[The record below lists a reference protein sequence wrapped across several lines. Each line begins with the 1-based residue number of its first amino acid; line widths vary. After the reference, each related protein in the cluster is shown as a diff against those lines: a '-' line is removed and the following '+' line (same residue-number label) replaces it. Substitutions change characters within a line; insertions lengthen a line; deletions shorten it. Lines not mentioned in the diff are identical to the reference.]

1 MNEQLNIELPEPGQ
15 TAALP
20 TAFSRRSRTT
30 PPATART
37 RAGASTPARARTSPE
52 APSVTSPDTLVG
64 WALWAAARGWR
75 VHPLVSRDKT
85 PLLRH
90 WKEQAT
96 TDEAQIR
103 EWFARAKTPN
113 VGIACGPSGLLVI
126 DEDEPLALEKFAA
139 DHGHEVPE
147 TFAVVSRPG
156 RRHLYF
162 AVAEGQEF
170 SNSLGALKGYGIDVR
185 GSGGNV
191 AGPGSVH
198 PTGSVYTPVDLE
210 LEPAPVPKW
219 LAEALTLPQ
228 QKHQQQSPEGSS
240 SPATATNYEATVVA
254 GEVARLSDLP
264 RLWHEG
270 AGWDQTTFD
279 VACALFEV
287 ANSSWSLLTPE
298 DVERLVREHAPTDP
312 MWGADKVTQKIES
325 ARSQTD
331 GKSRPAPRQAGR
343 DVAPDLLD
351 SPLAEW
357 TAERLG
363 GRYCWAAGLGWLR
376 YNGKVWR
383 ETNDANV
390 VEAVRKLWRKRFAK
404 EVTDGANSAR
414 GKDLNVLLQA
424 ARVRT
429 CVGLLK
435 GILEEQAD
443 QFDAQ
448 PHLLNVGNGVID
460 LSTGELLPHSPDLLL
475 TKITKVSYDP
485 DAEHEDWRQALHA
498 LHDEVADW
506 MQVRF
511 GQAATG
517 YATPDDLLP
526 VMQGNGANGKSTLV
540 AAIMSAL
547 GDHAVVVPERVLLSN
562 PSDHP
567 TELTT
572 LRGARLALIEETPE
586 ARHLNV
592 KRLKDVVGT
601 PTMVARRIRQ
611 DNVTWQASHSL
622 FLTSNYRPRVS
633 ETDHGTW
640 RRLALVSFPFTFRAP
655 GVPLATDRDRTG
667 DPRLR
672 ERLRAGKEG
681 QHAAVLA
688 WVVAGARRWY
698 DDGEVL
704 PQPPTQ
710 VVKDTTAWRHESD
723 LVLAYMADR
732 LAFDPN
738 ACVLATELFAD
749 FCDWHESR
757 GSGAKQWA
765 ENTFAQRFGEHD
777 SATKEGV
784 RKHRTR
790 ALAGLSRRFRGTNS
804 APPKSAAMV
813 WHGVA
818 FRHTTNDGQGTL

>member
-1 MNEQLNIELPEPGQ
+1 MSEQLGFDLPEPGQ
-15 TAALP
+15 VASIPSAS
-20 TAFSRRSRTT
+20 ARTPPVR

-37 RAGASTPARARTSPE
+37 RPRTSSPARARSSRET
-52 APSVTSPDTLVG
+52 PSATVPDTPLA
-64 WALWAAARGWR
+64 WALWAAERGWH
-75 VHPLVSRDKT
+75 VHPLTVRDKS

-90 WKEQAT
+90 WQEQAT
-96 TDEAQIR
+96 TDAAQI
-103 EWFARAKTPN
+103 EKWFAGTTRN

-139 DHGHEVPE
+139 DHGHEMPE
-147 TFAVVSRPG
+147 TFSVESRPG

-162 AVAEGQEF
+162 AVSEGQQF
-170 SNSLGALKGYGIDVR
+170 SNARGSLKGYGLDVR
-185 GSGGNV
+185 GNGGNV

-198 PTGSVYTPVDLE
+198 PTGSTYTPIDLD
-210 LEPAPVPKW
+210 LAPAPVPDW
-219 LAEALTLPQ
+219 LAEALTQPVRQ
-228 QKHQQQSPEGSS
+228 HQQHSPEGNSGTV
-240 SPATATNYEATVVA
+240 TATNYEATVIA
-254 GEVARLSDLP
+254 AEVARLSGLP
-264 RLWHEG
+264 RQWHEG

-279 VACALFEV
+279 VACSLFEV
-287 ANSSWSLLTPE
+287 ANSSWALLGPE

-312 MWGADKVTQKIES
+312 EWGADKVTQKIES
-325 ARSQTD
+325 ARSQTE

-357 TAERLG
+357 TAERMG

-376 YNGKVWR
+376 YDGKVWR

-404 EVTDGANSAR
+404 EVAGDASAGR
-414 GKDLNVLLQA
+414 AKELNVLLQA
-424 ARVRT
+424 SRVRT
-429 CVGLLK
+429 AVGLLK
-435 GILEEQAD
+435 GILERQAD
-443 QFDAQ
+443 QFDVQ
-448 PHLLNVGNGVID
+448 PHLLNVGNGVVD

-475 TKITKVSYDP
+475 TKITKVNYVP

-498 LHDEVADW
+498 LHEDVADW

-511 GQAATG
+511 GQAASG
-517 YATPDDLLP
+517 LATPDDLLP

-622 FLTSNYRPRVS
+622 FLTSNYRPRVN

-640 RRLALVSFPFTFRAP
+640 RRLALVSFPFTFRRP
-655 GVPLATDRDRTG
+655 GEALATDRDRTG

-672 ERLRAGKEG
+672 ERLRAGRQR
-681 QHAAVLA
+681 QHEAVLA

-698 DDGEVL
+698 DADQIL
-704 PQPPTQ
+704 PPPPER
-710 VVKDTTAWRHESD
+710 VVADTTAWRHESD

-732 LAFDPN
+732 LDFDAS

-749 FCDWHESR
+749 FCEWHESR
-757 GSGAKQWA
+757 GAGAKQWA

-777 SATKEGV
+777 TATREGV
-784 RKHRTR
+784 RKTRTR
-790 ALAGLSRRFRGTNS
+790 SLVGLSRRLRGTNS
-804 APPKSAAMV
+804 APPKTATV
-813 WHGVA
+813 WHGVR
-818 FRHTTNDGQGTL
+818 FRRTSEDDGQGTL